1 MGGRGDVPSCH
12 KVNVSRIVEIPHC
25 WHSVR
30 CIRRQGLF
38 VSNLRHRTTNEVVG
52 VISLTLHGVGGRNP
66 LNRFDE
72 HNTRTYVPFSVQFF
86 PRGGRN
92 GADRARSGGLISLYR
107 GCASGFFASE
117 TNHRFFR
124 GQPGCSF
131 HFVCVCDRDSGGGEM
146 RAVAVVN
153 STFLGVRHGRANVA
167 PSDASP
173 LRRYI
178 APRPNGSRLPTCDA
192 GPPLS

>member
-131 HFVCVCDRDSGGGEM
+131 HFVCACVIVTREGGRCAQSQSLTLLFWAFGM
-146 RAVAVVN
+146 A
-153 STFLGVRHGRANVA
+153 GRTW
-167 PSDASP
+167 P
-173 LRRYI
+173 L
-178 APRPNGSRLPTCDA
+178 
-192 GPPLS
+192 